1 MPPGG
6 PVGMRGP
13 NRFLTEEEKKNRPQI
28 TKALLKR
35 IFSYLLPYW
44 PKLLLVLAAIILS
57 SIFGLLPS
65 ILTGKIIDEGLIG
78 GDFGVL
84 LVLIALSFAVLVL
97 SNLIGVLESYLNTWV
112 AQHITY
118 DMRNQMYAHL
128 QKMSHRFFTS
138 SRQGD
143 VITRMTSDISGVQS
157 VIANTLTSI
166 LSNIAVLA
174 TSVVAM
180 YQKNWILATVG
191 VIIVPLF
198 VLPTKRVGKTR
209 WSLALKS
216 QEKNDEI
223 NQILNE
229 TLSVSGQMLVK
240 LFTNEKMEYEKYQ
253 KANREM
259 TRLNIRESMAGR
271 WFRVAMNTFTSMGP
285 MLIYLVGGFLMIQM
299 GNTSLTVGDI
309 TVMVSLL
316 SRMYQPVNSLLNIQ
330 VDVIRSMALFTRIF
344 EYFDMPVEVENRPY
358 AVVPPSVKGDLE
370 FCHVGFYYD
379 SGQPVLQDLNFRIE
393 AGHSVAIVGPSGAG
407 KSTMIHLI
415 PRLYDVTEGRIT
427 LDGRDIRGIDL
438 EVLRKN
444 IGVVTQDTYLFNGTI
459 RENLL
464 YANAQATQEQ
474 IVEACRQA
482 NIHDFIAGLPQGY
495 DTLVGNRGIKLSG
508 GEKQRVS
515 IARVIL
521 KNPRLLIL
529 DEATSALDSISESL
543 IQDAIDPLLKGRTSL
558 VIAHRL
564 STIMAADEILVVDQG
579 RIVQRGTHRELVEQ
593 DGVYRELYETQF
605 RRALE
610 DQKNRK
616 ITKAKVL
623 AH

>member
-1 MPPGG
+1 MQQ
-6 PVGMRGP
+6 
-13 NRFLTEEEKKNRPQI
+13 EQ
-28 TKALLKR
+28 KR
-35 IFSYLLPYW
+35 MNILSYLKGYKKECFLSPLF
-44 PKLLLVLAAIILS
+44 KLLEACFDLTVPLVMAAIINKGIARHDS
-57 SIFGLLPS
+57 EY
-65 ILTGKIIDEGLIG
+65 ILRYG
-78 GDFGVL
+78 GVL
-84 LVLIALSFAVLVL
+84 ILLALVGLTCSITAQYFAAKAAVGFAAKLRHGLFAKIESISFREMDE
-97 SNLIGVLESYLNTWV
+97 IG
-112 AQHITY
+112 
-118 DMRNQMYAHL
+118 
-128 QKMSHRFFTS
+128 TS
-138 SRQGD
+138 TM
-143 VITRMTSDISGVQS
+143 ITRMTSDISGVQS
-157 VIANTLTSI
+157 VISNTLTSI

-191 VIIVPLF
+191 IIIVPLF

-223 NQILNE
+223 NQVLNE

-253 KANREM
+253 KINGEM

-285 MLIYLVGGFLMIQM
+285 MLIYLVGGLLIIRM

-344 EYFDMPVEVENRPY
+344 DYFDMPVEVENRPH
-358 AVVPPSVKGDLE
+358 AIITESVRGDLE
-370 FCHVGFYYD
+370 FCHVGFFYD
-379 SGQPVLQDLNFRIE
+379 PEQPVLRDLNFCIE

-415 PRLYDVTEGRIT
+415 PRLYDVTEGSIT
-427 LDGRDIRGIDL
+427 LDGQDIRNINL
-438 EVLRKN
+438 ETLRKN

-464 YANAQATQEQ
+464 YANAQASEEQ
-474 IVEACRQA
+474 LIEACRQA
-482 NIHDFIAGLPQGY
+482 NIHHFIAGLPQGY
-495 DTLVGNRGIKLSG
+495 DTMVGNRGIKLSG

-529 DEATSALDSISESL
+529 DEATSALDSISESV

-579 RIVQRGTHRELVEQ
+579 QIVQRGTHQELVEEN
-593 DGVYRELYETQF
+593 GVYRELYETQF

-610 DQKNRK
+610 DHKNRK
-616 ITKAKVL
+616 
-623 AH
+623 

>member
-1 MPPGG
+1 
-6 PVGMRGP
+6 MRGP
-13 NRFLTEEEKKNRPQI
+13 NRFLTEEEKKNRPRI
-28 TKALLKR
+28 TGKLLKR

-44 PKLLLVLAAIILS
+44 PKLLLVLLAIVLS
-57 SIFGLLPS
+57 SIFGILPS

-78 GDFGVL
+78 QNLAILVQLIL
-84 LVLIALSFAVLVL
+84 LSFVVLIG

-128 QKMSHRFFTS
+128 QKMSHRFFTTS
-138 SRQGD
+138 KQGD

-166 LSNIAVLA
+166 LSNIAVLT
-174 TSVVAM
+174 TSVIAM

-209 WSLALKS
+209 WSIALKS

-223 NQILNE
+223 NQVLNE

-240 LFTNEKMEYEKYQ
+240 LFTNEKPEYEKYQ
-253 KANREM
+253 KVNQEM
-259 TRLNIRESMAGR
+259 TRLNIKESMAGR

-285 MLIYLVGGFLMIQM
+285 MLIYLVGGLLIIKM
-299 GNTSLTVGDI
+299 GVTSLTVGDI
-309 TVMVSLL
+309 TVMVTLL
-316 SRMYQPVNSLLNIQ
+316 NRMYQPVNSLLNLQ

-344 EYFDMPVEVENRPY
+344 DYFDMPVEVANRPG
-358 AVVPPSVKGDLE
+358 AIVPQSIQGNLA
-370 FCHVGFYYD
+370 FSHVFFFYD
-379 SGQPVLQDLNFRIE
+379 PAQPILKDLNFQIPS
-393 AGHSVAIVGPSGAG
+393 GHSVAIVGPSGAG

-415 PRLYDVTEGRIT
+415 PRLYDVTEGKIT
-427 LDGRDIRGIDL
+427 LDGMDIRDIDL
-438 EVLRKN
+438 ETLRRN

-464 YANAQATQEQ
+464 YANPQADERQL
-474 IVEACRQA
+474 IEACRQA

-495 DTLVGNRGIKLSG
+495 DTVVGNRGIKLSG

-521 KNPRLLIL
+521 KNSRILIL
-529 DEATSALDSISESL
+529 DEATSALDSISESM

-579 RIVQRGTHRELVEQ
+579 RIVQRGTHQELVGQ

-610 DQKNRK
+610 DQESRRAQPAATQEAWAN
-616 ITKAKVL
+616 
-623 AH
+623 

>member
-6 PVGMRGP
+6 PGGMRGP
-13 NRFLTEEEKKNRPQI
+13 NRFLTEEEKKNRPRI

-44 PKLLLVLAAIILS
+44 PQLLLVLAAIILS
-57 SIFGLLPS
+57 SVFGLLPS

-78 GDFGVL
+78 KNFSML
-84 LVLIALSFAVLVL
+84 LRLIGLSFAVLVI

-128 QKMSHRFFTS
+128 QKMSHLFFTS

-157 VIANTLTSI
+157 VISNTLTSI

-191 VIIVPLF
+191 IIIVPLF

-223 NQILNE
+223 NQVLNE

-253 KANREM
+253 KINGEM

-285 MLIYLVGGFLMIQM
+285 MLIYLVGGLLIIRM

-344 EYFDMPVEVENRPY
+344 DYFDMPVEVENRPH
-358 AVVPPSVKGDLE
+358 AIIPESVRGDLE
-370 FCHVGFYYD
+370 FCHVGFFYD
-379 SGQPVLQDLNFRIE
+379 PEQPVLRDLNFCIE

-415 PRLYDVTEGRIT
+415 PRLYDVTEGSIT
-427 LDGRDIRGIDL
+427 LDGQDIRNINL
-438 EVLRKN
+438 ETLRKN

-464 YANAQATQEQ
+464 YANAQASEEQ
-474 IVEACRQA
+474 LIEACRQA
-482 NIHDFIAGLPQGY
+482 NIHHFIAGLPQGY
-495 DTLVGNRGIKLSG
+495 DTMVGNRGIKLSG

-529 DEATSALDSISESL
+529 DEATSALDSISESV

-579 RIVQRGTHRELVEQ
+579 QIVQRGTHQELVEEN
-593 DGVYRELYETQF
+593 GVYRELYETQF

-610 DQKNRK
+610 DHKNRK
-616 ITKAKVL
+616 
-623 AH
+623 

>member
-1 MPPGG
+1 
-6 PVGMRGP
+6 MRGP

-358 AVVPPSVKGDLE
+358 AVAPPSVKGDLG

>member
-358 AVVPPSVKGDLE
+358 AVAPPSVNGDLE

-393 AGHSVAIVGPSGAG
+393 AGHSVAIVGPSAAG

-605 RRALE
+605 RRALV

-616 ITKAKVL
+616 IT
-623 AH
+623 